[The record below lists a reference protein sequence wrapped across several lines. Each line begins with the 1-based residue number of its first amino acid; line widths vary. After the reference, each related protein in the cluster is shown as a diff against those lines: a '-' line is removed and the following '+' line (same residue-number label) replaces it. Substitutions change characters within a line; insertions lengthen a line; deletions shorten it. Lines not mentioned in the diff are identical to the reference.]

1 MDVLPATVLQREL
14 PQEPVPLR
22 APSGIVGKPCSRRI
36 GVLGLEEAAGDA
48 VELDSAIQLRPA
60 CGAPPN
66 LAEGMEDAS
75 LDARGRPY
83 RTGCLGEPG
92 GAVCHR
98 HDGRGHAHHE
108 GRPCL
113 GTFAL
118 RQMPCDH
125 MLFGARHEHD
135 RVASDPKS
143 VQEHDVEDLT
153 GIGGDGPYAPE
164 LRGAP
169 PERAALA
176 GEIGLRAL
184 PHEPVEELREALRSV
199 IDPVRQG
206 CAASLASPSGGP

>member
-1 MDVLPATVLQREL
+1 
-14 PQEPVPLR
+14 
-22 APSGIVGKPCSRRI
+22 
-36 GVLGLEEAAGDA
+36 
-48 VELDSAIQLRPA
+48 
-60 CGAPPN
+60 
-66 LAEGMEDAS
+66 
-75 LDARGRPY
+75 
-83 RTGCLGEPG
+83 
-92 GAVCHR
+92 
-98 HDGRGHAHHE
+98 
-108 GRPCL
+108 
-113 GTFAL
+113 
-118 RQMPCDH
+118 MPCDH